1 MKLKNA
7 LFLIC
12 LLCVSCAWAQEKRVI
27 TGKVTDKISGEVLPS
42 VNVFLAN
49 TSIGASTGA
58 DGSFRLQ
65 NIPEGKYDLIASSVG
80 YKPYFL
86 PVDLSNTGN
95 GFTQEIKL
103 NIQLEAEVKEL
114 SEITVKA
121 DTTNWTRN
129 YNDFVRLF
137 LGETRLSK
145 NCKISNPKVL
155 HFYMDTRDQVLVA
168 HSKKPLE
175 IINSTRGYKI
185 TYYLYQFEYNLR
197 SGTLMIFGVPLFE
210 ELPTTKERI
219 VKKRQQERKKAYEG
233 SVVHFMRSLH
243 RNQLKENGF
252 EMRKMF
258 LVKNRK
264 RLPDEVINRNIR
276 RLSGS
281 GKQIVINL
289 SSSPTD
295 SLSYYFRMRSEP
307 KEVDSIAA
315 PLLSGQE
322 YWNPNTQLFE
332 GIQGRFHI
340 IFDANEEI
348 EYLRVARRTQ
358 IAKQQSQFN
367 FIHPTLKVYPNG
379 YYEDVRTLFLF
390 GYLSWHEKIATL
402 LPSDYE
408 PPID

>member
-1 MKLKNA
+1 MKLI
-7 LFLIC
+7 LTLSLIWIWS
-12 LLCVSCAWAQEKRVI
+12 VACATAQEKRVI
-27 TGKVTDKISGEVLPS
+27 TGKVTDKISGEALPS

-49 TSIGASTGA
+49 TSIGTSSGA
-58 DGSFRLQ
+58 DGTFRLQ

-86 PVDLSNTGN
+86 PVDLSNKSN

-114 SEITVKA
+114 SEITVRA

-137 LGETRLSK
+137 LGETRLSA
-145 NCKISNPKVL
+145 NCKITNPRVL
-155 HFYMDTRDQVLVA
+155 HFYMDPRDRVLVA
-168 HSKKPLE
+168 HSKLPLE
-175 IINSTRGYKI
+175 IINSALGYKI

-197 SGTLMIFGVPLFE
+197 SGTLMVFGVPLFE
-210 ELPTTKERI
+210 DLPTTKERI
-219 VKKRQQERKKAYEG
+219 LKKRQRERKKAYEG
-233 SVVHFMRSLH
+233 SVVHFMRSLY
-243 RNQLKENGF
+243 RNKLKVNGF

-264 RLPDEVINRNIR
+264 RLPDEVIEQNIR

-281 GKQIVINL
+281 GKNIVINL
-289 SSSPTD
+289 SSSPKD
-295 SLSYYFRMRSEP
+295 SLSYYFRMKSEP

-322 YWNPNTQLFE
+322 FWNDSTQLFE
-332 GIQGRFHI
+332 GIRGRYHI
-340 IFDANEEI
+340 IYDANEEI
-348 EYLRVARRTQ
+348 EYLRVARRTE
-358 IAKQQSQFN
+358 ITKQQSQFN
-367 FIHPTLKVYPNG
+367 FNEPSLKVYPNG
-379 YYEDVRTLFLF
+379 YYEDVRTLFLS
-390 GYLSWHEKIATL
+390 GYLSWREKIASL

-408 PPID
+408 PPTD